1 MENERSQRMGRLA
14 GGFWLAGALVSLP
27 VALSLGT
34 SPGRVAIAILPV
46 VLAGLVCFAVPWATV
61 PSGWLQVPCLA
72 GSIAIAATVAA
83 GGEQG
88 SVYAWLTVLVA
99 LYAALALS
107 TRAAIAA
114 QLVFATAALAAA
126 AWIAQPS
133 TGLSVVAVAMPM
145 LVAVAGTIAVQRE
158 RLETHSQRDPLT
170 GVGNYRVLQ
179 ERLRYEIVRH
189 ERHRRAFSVMLLDLD
204 RFKLINDRY
213 GHLEGDR
220 LLRGVARALV
230 KVVRDQDTVA
240 RQGGDEFSVLLPETA
255 ERGAAIVA
263 AKINAAL
270 DGIAV
275 AGAPTRASIGL
286 AVFPQDGR
294 SPEALLDAA
303 DERQRATKRAG
314 RARRADK
321 ELPATPER
329 DRRVAA

>member
-1 MENERSQRMGRLA
+1 MGRLA
-14 GGFWLAGALVSLP
+14 GGFWIAGALVSLP

-34 SPGRVAIAILPV
+34 SPGRVAIAILPA
-46 VLAGLVCFAVPWATV
+46 VLAGLVCLAVPWATV
-61 PSGWLQVPCLA
+61 PSGWLHAPCLA
-72 GSIAIAATVAA
+72 ASIAIAAAVAA
-83 GGEQG
+83 GGERG
-88 SVYAWLTVLVA
+88 GVYAWLTVMVA
-99 LYAALALS
+99 LYAALALT
-107 TRAAIAA
+107 TRPAIAA
-114 QLVFATAALAAA
+114 QLAFATVTLAAA
-126 AWIAQPS
+126 AWIAEPS
-133 TGLSVVAVAMPM
+133 TAGLSVVVVAMPM
-145 LVAVAGTIAVQRE
+145 LIAVAGTIAVQRE

-204 RFKLINDRY
+204 RFKLVNDHY

-255 ERGAAIVA
+255 ERGAGIVA
-263 AKINAAL
+263 AKVNAAL

-275 AGAPTRASIGL
+275 AGSPVRASIGF

-303 DERQRATKRAG
+303 DQRQRAAKRAG
-314 RARRADK
+314 RGQRREA
-321 ELPATPER
+321 ELPEVAER